1 MNSLVCSLQDCI
13 VQDYLCNFDINTVAF
28 SCRDQ
33 EIKKEQGTELEM
45 KVEED
50 TGNILSWSK
59 IEVQLCTYLT

>member
-1 MNSLVCSLQDCI
+1 MNSLVCSLQYCI
-13 VQDYLCNFDINTVAF
+13 VPDYLCNFDINTVAL

-50 TGNILSWSK
+50 TGNILS
-59 IEVQLCTYLT
+59 